1 MEVWKFIQKKL
12 AAGKPVMLMYVLQS
26 EGSSPGRMGFKMAV
40 ACDDEF
46 CGTIGGGI
54 MEFKLVEKAKAMLQQ
69 NKKKVLLQHQYHDK
83 EKIKD
88 QSGMICSGS
97 QLNVFIPISIN
108 QKNTIEQIIS
118 SAKKYIQLSPL
129 GLQLSN
135 ESTQGFQYVSETEWF
150 YTEPINTQ
158 PVIHIIGGGHVG
170 LALSE
175 LMKYLGFYIKLY
187 DDRQDLN
194 TITANSFADEIKRV
208 QYENMGSFFEEC
220 NNDYVVIM
228 TVGYRTDK
236 IVLKQ
241 LIQHSFFYVGLLG
254 SDNKINMLMEEMR
267 LEGYSSQQLK
277 NIHTP
282 IGINIFSKT
291 PKEIAVSIAA
301 EIISV
306 KNRDLPSG
314 RKTPNY

>member
-314 RKTPNY
+314 RK

>member
-40 ACDDEF
+40 ASDDEF

-314 RKTPNY
+314 RK

>member
-12 AAGKPVMLMYVLQS
+12 AAGKPVILMYVLQS
-26 EGSSPGRMGFKMAV
+26 EGSSPGRKGFKMAV
-40 ACDDEF
+40 ANDDEF
-46 CGTIGGGI
+46 CGSIGGGI
-54 MEFKLVEKAKAMLQQ
+54 MEYKLVEKAKVMLRQ
-69 NKKKVLLQHQYHDK
+69 NEKKVLLQHQYHDK
-83 EKIKD
+83 DKIKD

-97 QLNVFIPISIN
+97 QLIVFMPLSIVE
-108 QKNTIEQIIS
+108 KDIIEQIIS
-118 SAKKYIQLSPL
+118 STKKNIQLSPL

-135 ESTQGFQYVSETEWF
+135 ESIPGLQYVSETEWL
-150 YTEPINTQ
+150 YTEAINTQ

-175 LMKYLGFYIKLY
+175 LMKYLGFYIKIY

-194 TITANSFADEIKRV
+194 TITANSFADEIKQV
-208 QYENMGSFFEEC
+208 QYENIGNLFEQC

-228 TVGYRTDK
+228 TVGYRNDK

-241 LIQHSFFYVGLLG
+241 LVQHSFFYLGLLG
-254 SDNKINMLMEEMR
+254 SDNKINMLLDEMR
-267 LEGYSSQQLK
+267 LEGYTLQQLK

-301 EIISV
+301 EIIRE
-306 KNRDLPSG
+306 KNKLLPTG
-314 RKTPNY
+314 RK